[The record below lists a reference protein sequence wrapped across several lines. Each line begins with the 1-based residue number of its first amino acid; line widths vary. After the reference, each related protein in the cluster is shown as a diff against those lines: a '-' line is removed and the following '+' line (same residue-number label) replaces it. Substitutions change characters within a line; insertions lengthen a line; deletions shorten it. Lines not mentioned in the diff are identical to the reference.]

1 MSVIIL
7 DSKNRPDI
15 EAALSEQL
23 GSILAV
29 DLISKAGES
38 ERVAEL
44 RADWI
49 TSPRLDGGKIKA
61 TFPQARRGIHLR
73 QHGQDR
79 QFVLRPLTPI
89 GPEDGV
95 LESLAVGGFQL
106 EVRGNIICSRPIAT
120 PPSFAQFVAMER
132 SFGYVFRALLL
143 SINGN
148 MSEKPGQFA
157 FKSKELEV
165 MADFASS
172 HLN

>member
-49 TSPRLDGGKIKA
+49 TSPRLEGEKIRA
-61 TFPQARRGIHLR
+61 LLPQARRVAHLK
-73 QHGQDR
+73 HGQDR
-79 QFVLRPLTPI
+79 QFCLRSQASLNHNGTVLDALTI
-89 GPEDGV
+89 GE
-95 LESLAVGGFQL
+95 FKL
-106 EVRGNIICSRPIAT
+106 EVMADIIVTRPIAP
-120 PPSFAQFVAMER
+120 PPSLVKFVPMEER
-132 SFGYVFRALLL
+132 FWYIFYQLLRDANSL
-143 SINGN
+143 IGK
-148 MSEKPGQFA
+148 EPGQFA
-157 FKSKELEV
+157 F
-165 MADFASS
+165 
-172 HLN
+172 